1 MINSVKYK
9 RNEGI
14 REIMTLKEAIRYKT
28 ARKRKTPAA
37 EIVSKKRQDVRTFIP
52 ECIIRGG
59 ISDVF

>member
-1 MINSVKYK
+1 MTNSVKYK

-14 REIMTLKEAIRYKT
+14 GEIMTLKEATRYKT
-28 ARKRKTPAA
+28 ARERKTPAV
-37 EIVSKKRQDVRTFIP
+37 EIASKKTTRCTA